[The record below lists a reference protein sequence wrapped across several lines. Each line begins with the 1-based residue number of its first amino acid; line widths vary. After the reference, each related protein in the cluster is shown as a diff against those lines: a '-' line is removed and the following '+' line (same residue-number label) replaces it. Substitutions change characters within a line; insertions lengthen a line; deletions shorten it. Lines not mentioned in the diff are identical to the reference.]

1 MYEGMAMIFR
11 AIEFAAR
18 AHRHHCR
25 KGTRIPYIVHPLNVA
40 KILIEFGCPDEV
52 VIAGILH
59 DTTEDTP
66 VTIAEIRK
74 EFGDNVAALVEA
86 ASEPDK
92 SDTWENR
99 KSHTVEFLKTAPM
112 DVLILSCADKLDNV
126 KSIIEDVEK
135 QGESVWGRFN
145 RPKDDQ
151 EWYYRAL
158 AEVFNSRAG
167 EDETAARLFQRFAL
181 EVKILFG

>member
-1 MYEGMAMIFR
+1 MIFR

-18 AHRHHCR
+18 AHRDHYR

-40 KILIEFGCPDEV
+40 KILIECGCTEEV
-52 VIAGILH
+52 VAAGILH

-66 VTIAEIRK
+66 VTLEEIRK
-74 EFGDNVAALVEA
+74 ALGDKVAALVEA

-92 SDTWENR
+92 SDTWEHR
-99 KSHTVEFLKTAPM
+99 KSHTIDCLKTAPM

-135 QGESVWGRFN
+135 DGESVWDRFN

-151 EWYYRAL
+151 EWYYRSL
-158 AEVFNSRAG
+158 VEVFNSRT
-167 EDETAARLFQRFAL
+167 DDNETAKSLFRRFAL

>member
-1 MYEGMAMIFR
+1 MIFR

-18 AHRHHCR
+18 AHRDHYR
-25 KGTRIPYIVHPLNVA
+25 KGTRIPYIVHPLNAA
-40 KILIEFGCPDEV
+40 KILIEYGCGEEV
-52 VIAGILH
+52 VAAGILH

-66 VTIAEIRK
+66 VTLEEIRK
-74 EFGDNVAALVEA
+74 EFGDKVATLVEA

-92 SDTWENR
+92 SDTWEHR
-99 KSHTVEFLKTAPM
+99 KSHIIDFLKTAPL

-126 KSIIEDVEK
+126 MCIIEDVEK
-135 QGESVWGRFN
+135 DGKSIWERFR

-151 EWYYRAL
+151 EWYYRSL

-167 EDETAARLFQRFAL
+167 ENETATSLFRRFAL
-181 EVKILFG
+181 EMKILFG

>member
-1 MYEGMAMIFR
+1 MIFR

-18 AHRHHCR
+18 AHRNHYR
-25 KGTRIPYIVHPLNVA
+25 KGTKVPYIVHPLNVA
-40 KILIEFGCPDEV
+40 KILIEYGCAEEV
-52 VIAGILH
+52 VVAGILH

-66 VTIAEIRK
+66 VTIGEIRG
-74 EFGDNVAALVEA
+74 EFGDKVAALVEA
-86 ASEPDK
+86 ASERDK
-92 SDTWENR
+92 SDTWEHR
-99 KSHTVEFLKTAPM
+99 KSHTVEYLKTAPM

-135 QGESVWGRFN
+135 DGESVWDRFN

-151 EWYYRAL
+151 EWYYRSL
-158 AEVFNSRAG
+158 VGVFNSRAG
-167 EDETAARLFQRFAL
+167 ENETAAKLFQRFAL

>member
-1 MYEGMAMIFR
+1 MIFR

-18 AHRHHCR
+18 AHRDHYR
-25 KGTRIPYIVHPLNVA
+25 KGTRIPYIVHPLNVT
-40 KILIEFGCPDEV
+40 KILIEYGCAEEV
-52 VIAGILH
+52 VVAGILH

-66 VTIAEIRK
+66 VTLGDIRK
-74 EFGDNVAALVEA
+74 EFGDKVAVLVEA

-92 SDTWENR
+92 SDTWEHR
-99 KSHTVEFLKTAPM
+99 KSHTIEYLKTAPM
-112 DVLILSCADKLDNV
+112 DVLTLSCADKLDNV

-135 QGESVWGRFN
+135 DGEFVWDRFN

-151 EWYYRAL
+151 EWYYRSL
-158 AEVFNSRAG
+158 AGVLNSREGDNEVASS
-167 EDETAARLFQRFAL
+167 LFRRFAL

>member
-1 MYEGMAMIFR
+1 MIFR

-18 AHRHHCR
+18 AHRNHYR
-25 KGTRIPYIVHPLNVA
+25 KGTRVPYIVHPLNVA
-40 KILIEFGCPDEV
+40 KILIEYGCPEEV

-66 VTIAEIRK
+66 VTIGEIRK
-74 EFGDNVAALVEA
+74 EFGDKVAALVEA

-92 SDTWENR
+92 ADTWENR
-99 KSHTVEFLKTAPM
+99 KSHTIEYLKTAPV
-112 DVLILSCADKLDNV
+112 DVLILSCTDKLDNV

-135 QGESVWGRFN
+135 DGESVWNRFR

-151 EWYYRAL
+151 EWYYRSL
-158 AEVFNSRAG
+158 VEVFHARAG
-167 EDETAARLFQRFAL
+167 EDEKAASLIRRFAL

>member
-1 MYEGMAMIFR
+1 MIFR
-11 AIEFAAR
+11 AIEFAVR
-18 AHRHHCR
+18 AHRDHYR

-40 KILIEFGCPDEV
+40 KILIEYGCPEDV
-52 VIAGILH
+52 VAAGILH

-66 VTIAEIRK
+66 VTLEEIRK
-74 EFGDNVAALVEA
+74 EFGDRVAKLVEE

-92 SDTWENR
+92 SDTWEHR
-99 KSHTVEFLKTAPM
+99 KNHTIGYLKTAPV

-126 KSIIEDVEK
+126 KSINEDVEK
-135 QGESVWGRFN
+135 DGESVWGRFN

-151 EWYYRAL
+151 KWYYRSL
-158 AEVFNSRAG
+158 VEVFNSRAG
-167 EDETAARLFQRFAL
+167 DNQAAKSLFRRFAL

>member
-1 MYEGMAMIFR
+1 MIFQ
-11 AIEFAAR
+11 AIEYAAR
-18 AHRHHCR
+18 AHRYHYR

-40 KILIEFGCPDEV
+40 KILIEYGCAEEIV
-52 VIAGILH
+52 VAGILH

-66 VTIAEIRK
+66 VILGDIMK
-74 EFGDNVAALVEA
+74 EFGDKVAALVEA

-92 SDTWENR
+92 SDTWEHR
-99 KSHTVEFLKTAPM
+99 KSHTIEYLKTAPA
-112 DVLILSCADKLDNV
+112 DVLMLSCADKLDNV

-135 QGESVWGRFN
+135 YGEYVWERFN

-158 AEVFNSRAG
+158 VEIFTSRAG
-167 EDETAARLFQRFAL
+167 ESETASSLFKRFDL